1 MESMIQSDDTERCN
15 KVKMWLLVSLVISIG
30 SRASVD
36 CLPVKLVA
44 DFPSYAI
51 NILGGPADV
60 HPLDPMPNLLVTS
73 ASSTSYL
80 YRNPISDDDSEDLA
94 EAAFAANPRGSNV
107 DYAEQVVDAAIL
119 AVTTTS
125 NSNETTMNNATTTK
139 ASAADLQE
147 KQNNTNTTTL
157 SSRFMIANLGSR
169 KSNIIR
175 LPNGQ
180 SYHICDE
187 NTERKCEDENA
198 VCELG
203 ACVCKDGF
211 FANRQSGLCQSIGDM
226 LKNCENDLHCQAFNV
241 DLVCDTKSHER
252 PFCDCTDGLYFD
264 QETHTCLP
272 CHRNT
277 WLVHT
282 TNIKGPD
289 QMLWLAN
296 MSIESLAPLS
306 LNADNPANSSQQPTL
321 TPAPAGQT
329 TGARSTQLRPCK
341 PIDLVRLSSRRRQNG
356 LPHYTSN
363 YEQPFRGSSS
373 LSAGATT
380 TSHLAASSDPFR
392 IKVPLEVFMGAII
405 LFTLFTVAW
414 FLLQRMIHDCRFKIL
429 RSLHNPDFTGAS
441 YPELQ
446 SSFASSGSSI
456 ARARSTNHLY
466 FDPTSQTVARLFTAT
481 DRSTGNSS
489 AGGAAYSAHSP
500 FAGPYQRDLA
510 GIMVQHLAANLSP
523 SSTSQALAVGPNGS
537 AAIRN
542 LLAGQS
548 DHEAAL
554 YPLTASAQQTRTA
567 AAAAAAQLLLSP
579 THPAIAILRAAAA
592 SAAQSPGT
600 DYTSA
605 NMLCSIFDPPP
616 KYEEA
621 VAQAAA
627 AQLSVTPAQQYTIE
641 GSPLSA
647 SQLDSSNNPPTEA
660 PLDGQASN
668 EQDAQAAEIVAMN
681 EGQAITHHNVE
692 GSRGDGA
699 SLPGT
704 ISVSTMLSVRVSPIE
719 EQQHSDDLLA
729 MGSSLVDDGTAQNFV
744 TEPRSDS
751 SSNGAQQR
759 ESSSANHIEASSQQ
773 RRQNSTN
780 KRVSRRSRRGR
791 GSLSWS
797 QQRHQK
803 QRQQT
808 QDSDDT
814 LED

>member
-1 MESMIQSDDTERCN
+1 
-15 KVKMWLLVSLVISIG
+15 MWLQVSLVILIG

-36 CLPVKLVA
+36 GLPVKLVA
-44 DFPSYAI
+44 DFPSYAL
-51 NILGGPADV
+51 NMLGGPAEV
-60 HPLDPMPNLLVTS
+60 HPLDQTPNLLVSS

-80 YRNPISDDDSEDLA
+80 YRNPVSDDDSEDLA
-94 EAAFAANPRGSNV
+94 EGTFVANPRGSNV

-119 AVTTTS
+119 AVATTS
-125 NSNETTMNNATTTK
+125 NSNETTNNATTTK
-139 ASAADLQE
+139 VSGAELQE
-147 KQNNTNTTTL
+147 KQNNSNTTSL

-282 TNIKGPD
+282 TNIKEPD

-296 MSIESLAPLS
+296 MSIESLAPQS
-306 LNADNPANSSQQPTL
+306 LNADAPARANSSQHPP
-321 TPAPAGQT
+321 TPAPTGQP
-329 TGARSTQLRPCK
+329 TGARPTQLRPCK

-373 LSAGATT
+373 LAAGATT

-446 SSFASSGSSI
+446 SSFASSGCGLSSSSSI

-481 DRSTGNSS
+481 DRSIGNSS
-489 AGGAAYSAHSP
+489 AGAAYSAHSP

-523 SSTSQALAVGPNGS
+523 SSTSQALAIGPNGTT
-537 AAIRN
+537 AIRN

-579 THPAIAILRAAAA
+579 SHPAIAILRAAAA

-627 AQLSVTPAQQYTIE
+627 AQLNVTPTQQYITD
-641 GSPLSA
+641 GSTLSA
-647 SQLDSSNNPPTEA
+647 SQLDSSNNPPEEA
-660 PLDGQASN
+660 ALAGQASD
-668 EQDAQAAEIVAMN
+668 EQGAQDTATIAMDEGGTAGHQDAP
-681 EGQAITHHNVE
+681 EGLRDEAN
-692 GSRGDGA
+692 
-699 SLPGT
+699 LPGT
-704 ISVSTMLSVRVSPIE
+704 ISVSTMLNVHVSPIE

-729 MGSSLVDDGTAQNFV
+729 MESSLVERTVQNSV
-744 TEPRSDS
+744 VEPRSDS
-751 SSNGAQQR
+751 SSTGAQQR
-759 ESSSANHIEASSQQ
+759 ESPSASHIEGSNQQ
-773 RRQNSTN
+773 RRQTN

-803 QRQQT
+803 QQQQT